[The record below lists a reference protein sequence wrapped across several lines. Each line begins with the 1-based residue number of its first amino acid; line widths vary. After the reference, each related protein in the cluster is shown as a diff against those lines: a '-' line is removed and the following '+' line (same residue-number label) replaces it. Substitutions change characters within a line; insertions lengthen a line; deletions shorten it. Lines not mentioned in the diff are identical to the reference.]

1 MSENTEEPQWKTRLK
16 AFNHWFWHR
25 FAPWVTHTLEKPWL
39 TRHDET
45 VPTRAEQL
53 ALKQPIT
60 YFESALRRPKAPSQK
75 ALALGRGW
83 DIFQQR
89 RLPDGTRCHE
99 YLAHEAAG
107 MGGLMKKELYGPR
120 TRSEYEDDKLFDN
133 LLEADLPAAYIQHN
147 GGGGIIFLFTLIMVL
162 SRYAIYGMFF
172 FVLTVTFLISF
183 PVTIYVAGLVE
194 TLKHFHIFVL
204 FSISVISIPLL
215 LYCIMKII
223 YESRI
228 LHRLFFNPKIGGALR
243 RDKGVFVRYKKQKP
257 VEEIPFDEL
266 ETTLSTNPIHGQIHT
281 VMSLRHTKTNRIV
294 WYSLSGQPADPGA
307 QVKHAINWE
316 IWQHFMDVSRPL
328 PDIPKFEPYRQLD
341 PTTIEW
347 DKKHGRPP
355 KLWENMDDETLL
367 KLIDESNN
375 AAYKYPFTDESRV
388 KDMGWK
394 PAGDGKHWY
403 QLG

>member
-1 MSENTEEPQWKTRLK
+1 MSENTEEQQWKTRLK

-53 ALKQPIT
+53 ALKQRIT
-60 YFESALRRPKAPSQK
+60 YFESALHRPKAPSQK

-107 MGGLMKKELYGPR
+107 MGGFLKKELYGPR
-120 TRSEYEDDKLFDN
+120 TRNEYEDDKLFDS
-133 LLEADLPAAYIQHN
+133 LLEVGLPAAYIQNN
-147 GGGGIIFLFTLIMVL
+147 GGGAIIFLFTLIMVL

-172 FVLTVTFLISF
+172 FFPFAGVLSVPVLIYNF
-183 PVTIYVAGLVE
+183 GIIDTLKGIYVIPLMILIGC
-194 TLKHFHIFVL
+194 
-204 FSISVISIPLL
+204 SIPLAI
-215 LYCIMKII
+215 YCIMKII

-266 ETTLSTNPIHGQIHT
+266 EITLSTNPVHGQIHT

-307 QVKHAINWE
+307 QAKHAINWE

-328 PDIPKFEPYRQLD
+328 PDIPMFEPYRQLD

-367 KLIDESNN
+367 KLINESYKV
-375 AAYKYPFTDESRV
+375 AHKYPFTVRQSQQRR
-388 KDMGWK
+388 
-394 PAGDGKHWY
+394 
-403 QLG
+403 